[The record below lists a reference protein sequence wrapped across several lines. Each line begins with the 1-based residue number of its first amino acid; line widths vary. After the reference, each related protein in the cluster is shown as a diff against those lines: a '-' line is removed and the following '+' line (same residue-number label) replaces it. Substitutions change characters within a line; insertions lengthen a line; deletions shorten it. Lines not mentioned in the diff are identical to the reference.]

1 MEQILR
7 AHLLSLIAAFS
18 AASDRA
24 ESTVAQVAAGD
35 WRFFT
40 HLRASKGFRVGTYDR
55 VVAWFSANWPEGAV
69 WPDDID
75 RPAPNAADELI
86 EAAE

>member
-1 MEQILR
+1 MLR
-7 AHLLSLIAAFS
+7 AHLLSLYEAFA

-35 WRFFT
+35 WRFFN
-40 HLRASKGFRVGTYDR
+40 HLREGKGFRVATYDR
-55 VVAWFSANWPEGAV
+55 TVAWFAANWPEGAV
-69 WPDDID
+69 WPEGIE
-75 RPAPNAADELI
+75 RPVMT